1 MKEVNKFFYKTV
13 FLIFFVLSAQ
23 VESKVLSIGSSDA
36 KVTIKVFSSLT
47 CPHCA
52 SFHKNVYPDIKKNFI
67 DKGLVKI
74 EFRNFPL
81 NLAALNASKIAH
93 CQNDGKS
100 YILHFLYENQKEWVK
115 GNTIEEI
122 NNNLKNLIDSKN
134 FGIDFDKCINN
145 KEIEDHI
152 LNDRISGMKKFNIEA
167 TPTLIINDK
176 KFDKPLN
183 YKNLKKTLEKLI

>member
-1 MKEVNKFFYKTV
+1 M
-13 FLIFFVLSAQ
+13 
-23 VESKVLSIGSSDA
+23 
-36 KVTIKVFSSLT
+36 
-47 CPHCA
+47 
-52 SFHKNVYPDIKKNFI
+52 
-67 DKGLVKI
+67 
-74 EFRNFPL
+74 
-81 NLAALNASKIAH
+81 
-93 CQNDGKS
+93 
-100 YILHFLYENQKEWVK
+100 K

-134 FGIDFDKCINN
+134 FGIDFNKCINN

-152 LNDRISGMKKFNIEA
+152 LNDRISGMKKYNIEA